1 MDVFYLGLLIW
12 LILITF
18 WAINS
23 YRLNQIE
30 SKGYLFVKAK
40 TEYFEPRRPHSESYN
55 DFLKL
60 ISSEYVKHQEKLP
73 AVLSQLIKDYIEV
86 VGYTAVINESIN
98 LSENFK
104 LLLTDP
110 DEWFYLQLNI
120 IDSSNL
126 SRKEELAKRYIQI
139 LDEAEQLLGVS
150 LVSEKE

>member
-1 MDVFYLGLLIW
+1 MDVFYIGLLLW

-23 YRLNQIE
+23 YRVNQIE
-30 SKGYLFVKAK
+30 SKGYIFEKAK
-40 TEYFEPRRPHSESYN
+40 IEYFEPPRPHSESYN

-60 ISSEYVKHQEKLP
+60 TSSEYVKQQEKLP
-73 AVLSQLIKDYIEV
+73 AILSQLIEDYMEV
-86 VGYTAVINESIN
+86 VGYTMVNYDSIN
-98 LSENFK
+98 LSENLK

-139 LDEAEQLLGVS
+139 LNEVEQLLGVS